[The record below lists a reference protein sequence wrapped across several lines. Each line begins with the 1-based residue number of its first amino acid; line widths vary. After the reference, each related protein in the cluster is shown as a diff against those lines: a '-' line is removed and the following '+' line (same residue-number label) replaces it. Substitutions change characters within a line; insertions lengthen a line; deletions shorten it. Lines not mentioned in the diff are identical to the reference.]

1 MDFIHFI
8 VAPFVVLYG
17 LLALLAGPQQWRQGK
32 LRTAAANSLMLAGV
46 ILVVSGYLVWAQS
59 RWALWVLG
67 IGLITMHILAAI
79 NRAQNSKS
87 NGASFDWGG
96 QGGRLLVSL
105 LLFALAY
112 LAQQA

>member
-32 LRTAAANSLMLAGV
+32 LQTAAANSLMLAGA

-67 IGLITMHILAAI
+67 IGLLTMHVLAAV
-79 NRAQNSKS
+79 NRGQNTKP
-87 NGASFDWGG
+87 NKASLDWDG
-96 QGGRLLVSL
+96 QGGRLVVSL
-105 LLFALAY
+105 VLFALAY
-112 LAQQA
+112 LGQPA